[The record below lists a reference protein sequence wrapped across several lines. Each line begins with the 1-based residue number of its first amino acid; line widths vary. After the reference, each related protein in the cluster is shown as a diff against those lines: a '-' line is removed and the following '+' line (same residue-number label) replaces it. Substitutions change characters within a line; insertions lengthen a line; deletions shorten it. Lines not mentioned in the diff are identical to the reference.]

1 MRSLS
6 QVSAAP
12 VVTFLLLSIAAL
24 LEVLGDSFLQ
34 SALHRSSGV
43 SRILFFTLGAAVLAF
58 YGIVVNLPDWNFGR
72 LLGVYV
78 VFFFLAAQIVAKVR
92 FQQEFNL
99 PVIVGGAFIVTGG
112 LIISLWRV

>member
-1 MRSLS
+1 MQSLS
-6 QVSAAP
+6 QSPASPLA
-12 VVTFLLLSIAAL
+12 TLFLLSIAAL

-43 SRILFFTLGAAVLAF
+43 SRLLFFTLGGALLTF

-78 VFFFLAAQIVAKVR
+78 VFFFLAAQIVA
-92 FQQEFNL
+92 
-99 PVIVGGAFIVTGG
+99 
-112 LIISLWRV
+112 